1 MSPTSEENHI
11 SRITWVEYDR
21 RVSEDNPVVIVPV
34 ASTEQHGPHTPLGCD
49 AIVGA
54 EIADE
59 VGRRTGAL
67 IAPQIAYGYK
77 SQPRTGGGN
86 HFPGN
91 ICIDAETLSC
101 LVNDIAQS
109 LAAHGVRKICFLSS
123 HVENQWFLIEGVQ
136 DALAALDAAGINDMR
151 IACMSYYE
159 FFSPEVRDAVFG
171 DKFISW
177 EVEHGAVMTTSILL
191 HRRPEVVDRDAI
203 PEHDPVLPLPY
214 DIYPF
219 DPARGT
225 QSGALSASTI
235 ASAENGKLFFDEVTG
250 RLCEALIQEFDLRS
264 GGPA

>member
-1 MSPTSEENHI
+1 MSRTPLENHI
-11 SRITWVEYDR
+11 GRITWVEYDR
-21 RVSEDNPVVIVPV
+21 RVVEDNPVVIVSV

-67 IAPQIAYGYK
+67 IAPQISYGYK
-77 SQPRTGGGN
+77 SQPRTGAGN

-109 LAAHGVRKICFLSS
+109 LAKHGVRKICFLSS
-123 HVENQWFLIEGVQ
+123 HFENQWFIIEGVQ
-136 DALAALDAAGINDMR
+136 DALAALDAAGIPDMK

-159 FFSPEVRDAVFG
+159 FISSEVRDAVFG
-171 DKFISW
+171 DTFISW

-191 HRRPEVVDRDAI
+191 HRRPEVVNRDAI
-203 PEHDPVLPLPY
+203 PDHDPILPLPY
-214 DIYPF
+214 DVYPF
-219 DPARGT
+219 DPSRGT
-225 QSGALSASTI
+225 QSGALSASKI
-235 ASAENGKLFFDEVTG
+235 ASEENGKLFFDDVTAK
-250 RLCEALIQEFDLRS
+250 LCEALSQEFDLKT
-264 GGPA
+264 GAPA

>member
-1 MSPTSEENHI
+1 MSRTSAENHI

-21 RVSEDNPVVIVPV
+21 RVAENNPVVIVPI

-54 EIADE
+54 EIADK

-77 SQPRTGGGN
+77 SQPRTGAGN

-109 LAAHGVRKICFLSS
+109 LAAHGVRKICFLNS
-123 HVENQWFLIEGVQ
+123 HFENQWFIIEGVQ
-136 DALAALDAAGINDMR
+136 DALAALDANGTKDMR

-159 FFSPEVRDAVFG
+159 LVSPEVRDAVFG

-191 HRRPEVVDRDAI
+191 HRRPELVDREAI
-203 PEHDPVLPLPY
+203 PEHDPVLLLPY

-225 QSGALSASTI
+225 ESGALSASTI
-235 ASAENGKLFFDEVTG
+235 ASAENGKLFFDEIIG
-250 RLCEALIQEFDLRS
+250 RLCEALILEFDHRS
-264 GGPA
+264 GVRA

>member
-1 MSPTSEENHI
+1 MSRNTVENHI
-11 SRITWVEYDR
+11 SRMSWVEYDR
-21 RVSEDNPVVIVPV
+21 RVAKDNPVVIIPV

-77 SQPRTGGGN
+77 SQPRTGAGN

-101 LVNDIAQS
+101 LVNDIVQS
-109 LAAHGVRKICFLSS
+109 LAAHGVRKICLLNS
-123 HVENQWFLIEGVQ
+123 HFENQWFIIEGVQ
-136 DALAALDAAGINDMR
+136 DALATLEATGIADMK

-159 FFSPEVRDAVFG
+159 FYSSGVIDAVFS

-177 EVEHGAVMTTSILL
+177 EVEHAAVMTTSILL
-191 HRRPEVVDRDAI
+191 HRRPDVVNRGAI
-203 PEHDPVLPLPY
+203 PAHDPVLPVPY

-219 DPARGT
+219 DPARGS

-235 ASAENGKLFFDEVTG
+235 ASEANGKLFFDDVTASLG
-250 RLCEALIQEFDLRS
+250 DALVREFDLEPRV
-264 GGPA
+264 PA

>member
-1 MSPTSEENHI
+1 MSPTSTECHI

-21 RVSEDNPVVIVPV
+21 RVAEDNPVVIVPV
-34 ASTEQHGPHTPLGCD
+34 ASNEQHGPHTPLGCD
-49 AIVGA
+49 TIVGA

-77 SQPRTGGGN
+77 SQPRTGAGN

-91 ICIDAETLSC
+91 ICIDAETLTC

-109 LAAHGVRKICFLSS
+109 LAKHGVRKICFLSS
-123 HVENQWFLIEGVQ
+123 HFENQWFIIEGVQ
-136 DALAALDAAGINDMR
+136 DALAALEAAGIGDMK

-159 FFSPEVRDAVFG
+159 FISSEVRDAVFG
-171 DKFISW
+171 DTFISW
-177 EVEHGAVMTTSILL
+177 EVEHGAVMTTSVLL
-191 HRRPEVVDRDAI
+191 HRRPDVVDRDAI
-203 PEHDPVLPLPY
+203 PDHDPVLPLPY

-235 ASAENGKLFFDEVTG
+235 ASAENGRLFFDDVTAK
-250 RLCEALIQEFDLRS
+250 LCEALIQEFDLKT
-264 GGPA
+264 GAPA